1 MDARARIHA
10 SRRRSPNTRFGR
22 EVSGGGEGGR
32 EGGRGTEGSREA
44 EKGSVLYKR
53 DLRVEASV
61 FCLVKPQLLT
71 YVYMDVYIL
80 YTKFTYTI
88 SHTYSRI
95 HTKNTDRQTDRQTD
109 SLNH

>member
-1 MDARARIHA
+1 MRLGKVLRLAVDGDTQLFFLERDVQCLLHLA
-10 SRRRSPNTRFGR
+10 
-22 EVSGGGEGGR
+22 
-32 EGGRGTEGSREA
+32 A